1 MKHPVWL
8 HPLAVTQLHPFCSR
22 AYPSIQASTIDQ
34 LIVVATSIGRRNMN
48 FHDHFLS
55 RTFDAVLFDM
65 DGTILTSIKASER
78 VWGAWGLRHGLD
90 LDTFLPTIH
99 GVRAIDTIRRLNLP
113 GMDAEVAAA
122 EIMRAEIDD
131 TEGVEPIAGAAH
143 FLASL
148 PADRWAVV
156 TSAPRALAERRIS
169 AAGLPMPPQMIT
181 AEDVAKGKPAPDCF
195 LMAAERLGADPM
207 RCLAFED
214 APAGITAAETAG
226 CTVVVITATH
236 AHPLVT
242 HHVQVSNYS
251 EFQLGSGSASG
262 IALKGRS
269 AG

>member
-1 MKHPVWL
+1 
-8 HPLAVTQLHPFCSR
+8 
-22 AYPSIQASTIDQ
+22 
-34 LIVVATSIGRRNMN
+34 MN

-78 VWGAWGLRHGLD
+78 VWGAWALQYGLD
-90 LDTFLPTIH
+90 LDAFLPTIH

-113 GMDAEVAAA
+113 GIDAEVEAAK
-122 EIMRAEIDD
+122 IMRAEIDD

-148 PADRWAVV
+148 PADRWAVA

-181 AEDVAKGKPAPDCF
+181 AEDVTKGKPAPDCF
-195 LMAAERLGADPM
+195 LKAARRLGVDPV

-226 CTVVVITATH
+226 CTVVIITATH
-236 AHPLVT
+236 AHPLST
-242 HHVQVSNYS
+242 HHVQVSSYS
-251 EFQLGSGSASG
+251 DFRVAPGSAAG
-262 IALKGRS
+262 ISFEGRL

>member
-1 MKHPVWL
+1 MDASSERRSH
-8 HPLAVTQLHPFCSR
+8 ANGFCRSS
-22 AYPSIQASTIDQ
+22 ACLGCAEQAALELS
-34 LIVVATSIGRRNMN
+34 ARSMN
-48 FHDHFLS
+48 FHAHVLS
-55 RTFDAVLFDM
+55 RTFDALLFDM

-78 VWGAWGLRHGLD
+78 VWGAWGLRHGID

-99 GVRAIDTIRRLNLP
+99 GVRAIDTIRRLKLP
-113 GMDAEVAAA
+113 GIDAEVEAAR
-122 EIMRAEIDD
+122 ILRAEIDD
-131 TEGVEPIAGAAH
+131 TEGVEPIAGAAR

-156 TSAPRALAERRIS
+156 TSAPRALAECRIS

-195 LMAAERLGADPM
+195 LMAAQRLGADPI

-226 CTVVVITATH
+226 CAVVVITATH
-236 AHPLVT
+236 AHPLST

-251 EFQLGSGSASG
+251 DFRVAPGSAAG
-262 IALKGRS
+262 ISFEGRS